1 MKIKIKYI
9 NKTILPIIMVGSMV
23 VPLSACSAGDDKVDS
38 SKSESYSYEEVS
50 EYQIIELETLV
61 GTQIYLTERTG
72 FFAEEY
78 YDVFTDCCVY
88 RKNFGKNGIS
98 YEADTFILK
107 DVKSV
112 KQYLVGYDFVK
123 TEYSTE
129 DLKTLLKNIEE
140 DFSNQNQ
147 VEESTE
153 KSKIKE

>member
-1 MKIKIKYI
+1 MKINFKYI
-9 NKTILPIIMVGSMV
+9 NKNILAIIMVGSMV
-23 VPLSACSAGDDKVDS
+23 APLSACSAGDDKVDS
-38 SKSESYSYEEVS
+38 SKGMIYSYDQVS
-50 EYQIIELETLV
+50 KYQIMELETPV
-61 GTQIYLTERTG
+61 GTQIYLTEQNG

-123 TEYSTE
+123 AEYSTE

-140 DFSNQNQ
+140 DFSNRNQ

-153 KSKIKE
+153 KSKVKE